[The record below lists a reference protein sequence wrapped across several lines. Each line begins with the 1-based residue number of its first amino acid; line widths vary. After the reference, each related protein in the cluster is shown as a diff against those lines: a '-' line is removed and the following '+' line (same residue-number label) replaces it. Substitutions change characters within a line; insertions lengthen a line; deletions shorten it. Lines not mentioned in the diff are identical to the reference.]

1 MNNEPLTPAENLTAV
16 GFSAVGTA
24 AGVLVGL
31 KYKHPVVGFVIGS
44 TAGSL
49 LGLAM
54 VVSTRMNQSSRTVTN
69 TTTNATTNTTTRN
82 RAAGV

>member
-1 MNNEPLTPAENLTAV
+1 MTPTENLTTV
-16 GFSAVGTA
+16 GFSAVGTV
-24 AGVLVGL
+24 AGVLIGL

-49 LGLAM
+49 LGMGL
-54 VVSTRMNQSSRTVTN
+54 VVASRMNQTPTVASN
-69 TTTNATTNTTTRN
+69 PTTAGN